1 MPLRLQASA
10 SWNTAAGHDSDVAL
24 VITVNQ
30 SNGDPLASLQQSDF
44 KVYETAGT
52 IGPETSREVTPFFAF
67 AEHPS
72 SGAPGAYMIG
82 VDGGGKWGGSIAIF
96 IVDVESGGERGRAMT
111 SVRF

>member
-1 MPLRLQASA
+1 MRL
-10 SWNTAAGHDSDVAL
+10 
-24 VITVNQ
+24 
-30 SNGDPLASLQQSDF
+30 P
-44 KVYETAGT
+44 GT

-96 IVDVESGGERGRAMT
+96 IVDVESGGERGRVMT